1 MNRYASLGLQRDPF
15 STTPDLAF
23 MAPALGQ
30 TDALSR
36 LSDLVETRLGFG
48 VVTGEHGLGKTLVRQ
63 ALARGLGRERAIAL
77 ATLAAGMDS
86 TTDVTFLRTVATAL
100 DSPAAGRTSL
110 DLTTEITSRLV
121 EIAGD
126 ERWPVVLIDDA
137 HLLTSTQ
144 LELVR
149 TIAGGEDEENQ
160 ATIILFGEPELV
172 ERIARRKTLSKR
184 LALRHTLNPV
194 NRQDAAGLLQ
204 HRLRTA
210 GVPEERELFTPRAT
224 ERLVRRARGNP
235 RDLIE
240 LAGRCLDEAVAIG
253 VDAIDTTLVDRV
265 LFGAERGVA
274 SNQLGLFDGGEQTTR
289 GTALS
294 GARKRSGLDNAS

>member
-1 MNRYASLGLQRDPF
+1 MHRYAPLGLERDPF

-23 MAPALGQ
+23 MAPGLGQ
-30 TDALSR
+30 TDAIAR
-36 LSDLVETRLGFG
+36 LGELVEERSGFG
-48 VVTGEHGLGKTLVRQ
+48 VVTGQHGLGKTLVRQ
-63 ALARGLGRERAIAL
+63 TLARDTGADRAIAL

-100 DSPAAGRTSL
+100 EAQAAGRTSL
-110 DLTTEITSRLV
+110 DLTTEIVNRLA
-121 EIAGD
+121 ELAGD
-126 ERWPVVLIDDA
+126 GRWPVVLIDDA

-149 TIAGGEDEENQ
+149 TIAGGEEEANH
-160 ATIILFGEPELV
+160 ATIVLFGEPELE

-184 LALRHTLNPV
+184 LAMRHTLNPL
-194 NRQDAAGLLQ
+194 NRRDAAGVLR
-204 HRLRTA
+204 HRLKVA
-210 GVPEERELFTPRAT
+210 GLPPDRELFTLRA
-224 ERLVRRARGNP
+224 EDRLLDRARGNP

-253 VDAIDTTLVDRV
+253 VDTIDTTLVDRV
-265 LFGAERGVA
+265 LFGSERGVVT
-274 SNQLGLFDGGEQTTR
+274 NQLGLFDGGEQAKR

-294 GARKRSGLDNAS
+294 GARKRSGLDDAS